1 MTDLTLHF
9 RVLVVAIAAVSIPAL
24 AVASPGAGVDELVDE
39 AASQGLADE
48 AQWHALLHYR
58 PKLFGGVQ
66 SDIDAPEFFLSADGA
81 TDPDAELEATIRAFV
96 DGADGD
102 VVCRFPARFA
112 WLDDHLELVDNGID
126 DVSCGGFDNWRD
138 DIDAD
143 SATLIFASSYLNNPA
158 SMFGHTLMRLDR
170 NTDGHAAPLEST
182 VVNVT
187 ADPWTY
193 NPVLYIAMGLTGG
206 FDGLFVTLPF
216 DAKVQKYT
224 DRERREMWE
233 YELDLGDDELQR
245 MIRHL
250 WELQHVHVDYRY
262 FDENCSYFL
271 MSILEVADPT
281 LELIEQFPLR
291 VLPADMVRAVL
302 DVDGLAGERHFRPS
316 SRQAMLATRQRLES
330 DEAVVARRLGMDEQ
344 PEALDELDGFDD
356 RRRALIL
363 DAAYALWRYHNPP
376 DEQSGPV
383 DSAWAR
389 QLGEHRDG
397 LDVDTPAL
405 TPPIETAPEDGHRA
419 SRLTLSGGLSQTGY
433 GHVDLGLRPAL
444 HDLAASD
451 VGYRP
456 LSQLELFNIQLR
468 VEGIDGRGGSP
479 HLFLQQLDVLDV
491 VSLTPIDRWSRNWSW
506 SLKTGLDR
514 EYRQDCPDAGCL
526 MYDASFGAGAAVEF
540 GPMATYL
547 LMESELAFSST
558 FDRNIR
564 LGAGPRAG
572 ARLSL
577 GHRARMLVEGRYLYP
592 VWGEGFP
599 GYAVATDHTGPPWST
614 EATLSVSA
622 TQNVELR
629 ARGLAQRNRAE
640 AGLQVHLYF

>member
-1 MTDLTLHF
+1 MRDLALHI
-9 RVLVVAIAAVSIPAL
+9 RVLAVAIAAVSIPAL
-24 AVASPGAGVDELVDE
+24 AVASPASGVDDIVDD
-39 AASQGLADE
+39 ALSQELADD
-48 AQWHALLHYR
+48 AQWHALMHYR
-58 PKLFGGVQ
+58 PALFGGVE
-66 SDIDAPEFFLSADGA
+66 SDIDAPDFFLSDDGA
-81 TDPDAELEATIRAFV
+81 TDPNAELEATIRAV
-96 DGADGD
+96 VNDGD
-102 VVCRFPARFA
+102 VACRFPARVG
-112 WLDDHLELVDNGID
+112 WLDDHLELVGDASD
-126 DVSCGGFDNWRD
+126 DVSCNGFDHWRD

-170 NTDGHAAPLEST
+170 DTDGHAARLEST

-233 YELDLGDDELQR
+233 YELDLADDELQR
-245 MIRHL
+245 MVRHL
-250 WELQHVHVDYRY
+250 WELRHVHADYRY

-271 MSILEVADPT
+271 MSLLEVADPT
-281 LELIEQFPLR
+281 LELRDQFSLH
-291 VLPADMVRAVL
+291 VLPGDMVRAVL
-302 DVDGLAGERHFRPS
+302 DVDDLAGERHVRPS
-316 SRQAMLATRQRLES
+316 SRQAMRATRQRLES
-330 DEAVVARRLGMDEQ
+330 DEAVVARRLGLEEE
-344 PEALDELDGFDD
+344 PGALDELDGFDD

-376 DEQSGPV
+376 DEASGPV
-383 DSAWAR
+383 DSDWAR
-389 QLGEHRDG
+389 QLGAQRDG
-397 LDVDTPAL
+397 LDVDTPVL
-405 TPPIETAPEDGHRA
+405 TPPVETAPEDGHRT
-419 SRLTLSGGLSQTGY
+419 SRLTLSGGLSKS
-433 GHVDLGLRPAL
+433 GHGHFDLGLRPAL

-456 LSQLELFNIQLR
+456 LSQLELFNVQLR
-468 VEGIDGRGGSP
+468 VGGIDRQGASP
-479 HLFLQQLDVLDV
+479 GVWLQQLDILDV

-506 SLKTGLDR
+506 SLKTGFDR
-514 EYRQDCPDAGCL
+514 VYRPDCPDGGCL
-526 MYDASFGAGAAVEF
+526 VYDAGFGAGAAVEF
-540 GPMATYL
+540 GPLATYL
-547 LMESELAFSST
+547 LMEGQLAFGPT

-564 LGAGPRAG
+564 FGAGPRAG
-572 ARLSL
+572 GRLSL
-577 GHRARMLVEGRYLYP
+577 GHRARLLVEGRYLYP

-599 GYAVATDHTGPPWST
+599 DFAVATDHTGPPWST

-622 TQNVELR
+622 TQNLELR

-640 AGLQVHLYF
+640 AGLQLHLYF